1 MRAKI
6 GLMICEVRMRVKNK
20 KDGNRTF
27 VYSGD
32 LEKEIAK
39 VGKQLLSVEKEL
51 LFVDEAYSRVK
62 KQRDSL
68 LTRKD
73 NYRTFIKIGTEE
85 LNKEKS

>member
-1 MRAKI
+1 
-6 GLMICEVRMRVKNK
+6 MRVKNK
-20 KDGNRTF
+20 RDGNRTF

-51 LFVDEAYSRVK
+51 LFVNEAYSRVK

-85 LNKEKS
+85 LNKEKSWVLYHRI

>member
-1 MRAKI
+1 
-6 GLMICEVRMRVKNK
+6 MRVKDK

>member
-1 MRAKI
+1 
-6 GLMICEVRMRVKNK
+6 MRVKNK
-20 KDGNRTF
+20 KDANRTF

-85 LNKEKS
+85 LNKEKSWVLYHRI

>member
-6 GLMICEVRMRVKNK
+6 GLMICEVWMRVKK
-20 KDGNRTF
+20 EKDGSRTF
-27 VYSGD
+27 TYSGN
-32 LEKEIAK
+32 LEKEIEK
-39 VGKQLLSVEKEL
+39 VGKNLLKVEKEL

>member
-1 MRAKI
+1 
-6 GLMICEVRMRVKNK
+6 MRVKNK
-20 KDGNRTF
+20 KDGNRNF

-68 LTRKD
+68 LTKKD

-85 LNKEKS
+85 LNKEKSWVLYHRI

>member
-1 MRAKI
+1 
-6 GLMICEVRMRVKNK
+6 MRVKNK

-62 KQRDSL
+62 NNVIL
-68 LTRKD
+68 C
-73 NYRTFIKIGTEE
+73 
-85 LNKEKS
+85 

>member
-1 MRAKI
+1 
-6 GLMICEVRMRVKNK
+6 MRVKNK

-51 LFVDEAYSRVK
+51 LFVDEAYSHMK

-85 LNKEKS
+85 LNKEKSWVLYHRI

>member
-1 MRAKI
+1 
-6 GLMICEVRMRVKNK
+6 MRVKNK
-20 KDGNRTF
+20 KDGNRTC

>member
-1 MRAKI
+1 
-6 GLMICEVRMRVKNK
+6 MRVKNK
-20 KDGNRTF
+20 KVGNRTF

-85 LNKEKS
+85 LNKEKSWVLYHRI

>member
-1 MRAKI
+1 
-6 GLMICEVRMRVKNK
+6 MRVKNK

-85 LNKEKS
+85 LNKEKSWVLYHRI